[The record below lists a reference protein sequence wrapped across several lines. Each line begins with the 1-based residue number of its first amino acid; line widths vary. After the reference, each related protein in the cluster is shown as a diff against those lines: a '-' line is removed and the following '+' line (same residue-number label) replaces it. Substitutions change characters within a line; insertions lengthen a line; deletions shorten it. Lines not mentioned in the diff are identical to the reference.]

1 MKILL
6 LFANTLADRKSRRTK
21 AARIGILPPLG
32 LGYIAAVLQQDG
44 HVVKI
49 VDTRLDPMSDELAR
63 DILQFAPDVVGIS
76 IFVISEVEGYSLAT
90 QVRELMPHVPIV
102 MGGPQVSYFPRAP
115 LERCPAVDI
124 TVPGEGEHVMAELV
138 NVLQNGG
145 DVGRVSGIYYRDR
158 SGQIVASPQNHS
170 VPSLE
175 ELPEPAR
182 ELFELERYAPEVYE
196 TRRLPATNILATRG
210 CPYGQCTFCFESGSF
225 RTKYRYRSA
234 EKLVREI
241 ELLRDVYGMREI
253 VFNDDDLLSNGKLLL
268 EFSRLAIERKLN
280 VPWSC
285 WGRVTPCSQRLLET
299 IAEAGC
305 WLVNFG
311 IESGN
316 QDLLDRLQKG
326 MTLEKC
332 RQVVS
337 WAHGAGLETH
347 GTFMIAIPGE
357 TPEKAEK
364 TIDFAIE
371 LDLTYAA
378 FIPTHPLFGTP
389 LFETCIS
396 EGRLVKSPYSHKPV
410 DTRYLPRI
418 SYVPDGYKDEKEIE
432 KMLTRAYRRFYF
444 RPAYFWKHLRK
455 LLSGAPAQKYWTG
468 LKFAFALS
476 NGWIDDSESH
486 LSVRYSA
493 APAYSTASSGP
504 AATNVVRISEV
515 VTTSQQHSQ

>member
-1 MKILL
+1 VKILL
-6 LFANTLADRKSRRTK
+6 FFANTLADRKSRHTR

-32 LGYIAAVLQQDG
+32 LGYIAAVLQQSG
-44 HVVKI
+44 HTVKI
-49 VDTRLDPMSDELAR
+49 VDTRLDPITEQSGRE
-63 DILQFAPDVVGIS
+63 IVQFAPDLVGIS

-90 QVRELMPHVPIV
+90 QIRALMPRVPIV

-138 NVLQNGG
+138 SVLQNGG
-145 DVGRVSGIYYRDR
+145 DISRVSGIYYRDQ
-158 SGQIVASPQNHS
+158 SGKIVATQQNHS
-170 VPSLE
+170 VPNLE

-182 ELFELERYAPEVYE
+182 ELFDLQRYAPEVYE

-210 CPYGQCTFCFESGSF
+210 CPYGQCTFCFESGAF
-225 RTKYRYRSA
+225 RTRYRYRSA
-234 EKLVREI
+234 EKLVQEI
-241 ELLRDVYGMREI
+241 ESLRDVYGIREV
-253 VFNDDDLLSNGKLLL
+253 VFNDDDLLSNGKLLM
-268 EFSRLAIERKLN
+268 EFSRLAIQRKLR

-285 WGRVTPCSQRLLET
+285 WGRVTPCSQRLLAT

-305 WLVNFG
+305 WLVSFG

-337 WAHGAGLETH
+337 WAHEAGLETH

-396 EGRLVKSPYSHKPV
+396 EGRLVKSPYSHRPV

-418 SYVPDGYKDEKEIE
+418 SYVPEGYKDEKEIE
-432 KMLTRAYRRFYF
+432 KVLTRAYRRFYF
-444 RPAYFWKHLRK
+444 RPAYFGKHLRK
-455 LLSGAPAQKYWTG
+455 LLNGAPVQKYWTG
-468 LKFAFALS
+468 VKFALALS
-476 NGWIDDSESH
+476 AGWIDDDESH

-493 APAYSTASSGP
+493 APAYGTGSSS
-504 AATNVVRISEV
+504 AAGGGVVTISDV
-515 VTTSQQHSQ
+515 ATTSQQHLR